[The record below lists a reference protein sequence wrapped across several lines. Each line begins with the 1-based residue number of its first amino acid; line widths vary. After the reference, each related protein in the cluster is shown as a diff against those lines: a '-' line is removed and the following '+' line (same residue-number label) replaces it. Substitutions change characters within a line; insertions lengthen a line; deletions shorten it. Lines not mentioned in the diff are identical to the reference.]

1 LGIALYLSIENVR
14 CFSVK
19 QRVEIRPLT
28 ILVGENSSGKSTF
41 LSILHAAVQA
51 EFPNIPKIFNQSPFE
66 MGGFDTI
73 ATYKGGKYGR
83 AESFLVGFEWE
94 KTRNKVPSSHSVQV
108 KFENN
113 RGMPVVREI
122 TVKMNDVTVKANPD
136 GTEVHLQLIKH
147 VHDGAQRKFSTRFPY
162 KGTFSSDLLIPFYI
176 RRAIVDFE
184 HSEFDSEFKE
194 QAQEAVRFAFQEK
207 IRSLSMAPLR
217 TEPKRTYDESSD
229 LDFNPGGD
237 HIPRVLSQL
246 DFEDNAKKEAVFS
259 TLNEFGRSAGLFES
273 IKVKHLG
280 KRPSDPFQVSVVTQG
295 PAANLVD
302 VGYGVSQALPILVEV
317 LSGSKSQQFILQQ
330 PEVHLHPRAQAA
342 LGAFFVN
349 AVSSLRKRFVIETH
363 SDFLIDRIRYEVAK
377 GKLKPE
383 DVRILFFDRPHFDVT
398 ISEISL
404 DAEGNLKNAPPSY
417 RKFFLEEE
425 MRLMT
430 RGA

>member
-1 LGIALYLSIENVR
+1 MHLSIENVR

-41 LSILHAAVQA
+41 LSILHATVQS

-83 AESFLVGFEWE
+83 AGSFSVGLEWQRV
-94 KTRNKVPSSHSVQV
+94 KSRVALSHSILV

-113 RGMPVVREI
+113 RGMPSVKEI
-122 TVKMNDVTVKANPD
+122 TLTMNDVTVNAKID
-136 GTEVHLQLIKH
+136 GNEVHLHLIKSTS
-147 VHDGAQRKFSTRFPY
+147 DGAQRKFSTH
-162 KGTFSSDLLIPFYI
+162 FSYPSTSYSDPLFQFYV
-176 RRAIVDFE
+176 RRAIADFN
-184 HSEFDSEFKE
+184 HIDFDLEFSE
-194 QAQEAVRFAFQEK
+194 QAQETVRYGMQEK
-207 IRSLSMAPLR
+207 VKSLSMSPLR

-229 LDFNPGGD
+229 LEFTPGGD

-246 DFEDNAKKEAVFS
+246 DFDDVSKKQEVFKL
-259 TLNEFGRSAGLFES
+259 LNEFGQDAGLFES

-349 AVSSLRKRFVIETH
+349 AVSHFRKRFVIETH
-363 SDFLIDRIRYEVAK
+363 SDYLIDRVRYEVAH

-383 DVRILFFDRPHFDVT
+383 DVQILFFDRPHFDVT
-398 ISEISL
+398 IWELSL
-404 DAEGNLKNAPPSY
+404 DAEGNIVNAPPSY

-430 RGA
+430 RGG